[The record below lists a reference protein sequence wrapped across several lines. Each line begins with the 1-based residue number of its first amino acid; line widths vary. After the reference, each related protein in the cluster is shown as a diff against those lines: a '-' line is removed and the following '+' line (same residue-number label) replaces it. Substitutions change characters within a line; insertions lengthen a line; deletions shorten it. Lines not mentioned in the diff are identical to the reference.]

1 MTSPVVSGIAI
12 EQLWWYFGSTTPN
25 VVGAYELVGSSLT
38 LSGFARVDRQ
48 GKWREA
54 WCLVTKA
61 PKMREI
67 PTTQVQDSCPWPT
80 RLTCAFFGVCL
91 RRMFWHEVELRMAE
105 R

>member
-1 MTSPVVSGIAI
+1 LLWIFIYWNFTLFGQFSARLGCLASPILLLSQMTATVDDLLGGRLAQFS
-12 EQLWWYFGSTTPN
+12 LN
-25 VVGAYELVGSSLT
+25 VKYELVGSSLT

-67 PTTQVQDSCPWPT
+67 PTTQV
-80 RLTCAFFGVCL
+80 
-91 RRMFWHEVELRMAE
+91 
-105 R
+105 